1 MTSNMDLGMGALSER
16 MGIELVEARPGRV
29 ELRMPVEGNTQPYGL
44 LHGGA
49 SAVLAEQAGSIAAAL
64 HAGPENIVVGVDLS
78 CTHHRGAREGTVT
91 AVATP
96 LSEGRTVCTYDI
108 RVSDDAGRPVATGRL
123 TCLVRPLPGA

>member
-16 MGIELVEARPGRV
+16 MGIELVEARPGRD

-108 RVSDDAGRPVATGRL
+108 RISDDAGRPVATGRL
-123 TCLVRPLPGA
+123 TCLVRPLPTA

>member
-64 HAGPENIVVGVDLS
+64 HAGPENIVVGVDMS
-78 CTHHRGAREGTVT
+78 CTHHRGAREGTLT

-96 LSEGRTVCTYDI
+96 LSEGRTVCTYDF

-123 TCLVRPLPGA
+123 TCLVRPMPGA

>member
-64 HAGPENIVVGVDLS
+64 HAGPENIVVGGGLS

-108 RVSDDAGRPVATGRL
+108 RISDDAGRPVATGRL
-123 TCLVRPLPGA
+123 TCLVRPLPTA